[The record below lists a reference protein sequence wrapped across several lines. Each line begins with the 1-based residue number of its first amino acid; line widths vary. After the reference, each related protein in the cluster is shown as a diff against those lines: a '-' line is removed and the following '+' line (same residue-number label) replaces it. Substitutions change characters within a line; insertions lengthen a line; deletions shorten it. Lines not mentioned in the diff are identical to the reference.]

1 MNIFLVIVGGKSK
14 SERLSTTGDS
24 VGVHSHGQ
32 VSEFKA
38 AAAFLQKAKIN
49 AKDTRLSHL
58 RRRRYCASGG
68 VQATPDLI
76 VLASSGTCCSVPTDR
91 PPDQSPAFYPFNSF

>member
-1 MNIFLVIVGGKSK
+1 MNIFLVIVG
-14 SERLSTTGDS
+14 ERLSTTGDS

>member
-1 MNIFLVIVGGKSK
+1 MHA
-14 SERLSTTGDS
+14 ERLSTTGDS